1 VIKEVLS
8 RLFTQYDD
16 GKRLTFGSRF
26 MTYVGNRLLGTLE
39 ENGVVVSPDI
49 ARDYYNIK
57 EDRFLP
63 ASTDKNVLAAWK
75 RDSVLVCQV
84 RQMTAPRISLSVSII
99 SMAAV
104 LVIVGAAGVARL
116 TTTAALDAAA
126 QLGLGDSDKRLQER
140 CDQLG
145 KDIYARRVDPE
156 TVQDQVESC
165 NGVVGGAK

>member
-1 VIKEVLS
+1 
-8 RLFTQYDD
+8 
-16 GKRLTFGSRF
+16 
-26 MTYVGNRLLGTLE
+26 
-39 ENGVVVSPDI
+39 
-49 ARDYYNIK
+49 RDYYNIK

-145 KDIYARRVDPE
+145 KDIY
-156 TVQDQVESC
+156 
-165 NGVVGGAK
+165 